1 MPKSLTHTKVVDTDQ
16 TQPVDGFVPP
26 NLPTLVLPVVS
37 RAEPSAVEGSQPS
50 NLPTSEYL
58 FLRKKSRETSITI
71 SMPHLPPLNRPRIGT
86 APPKNPLLVTLA
98 PTLAISDPI
107 DLENNYHTSKT
118 SIIPTTNNAIEQVI
132 RVFTQHHSTF
142 CGFENIESARL
153 YLGVFEKA
161 YRFTPFSDDAR
172 ERIRGKCPLE
182 LAGYHIQELPMAQL
196 LRGLALHCSTP
207 ALPNLVPDV

>member
-1 MPKSLTHTKVVDTDQ
+1 MPHS
-16 TQPVDGFVPP
+16 PPP
-26 NLPTLVLPVVS
+26 N
-37 RAEPSAVEGSQPS
+37 
-50 NLPTSEYL
+50 
-58 FLRKKSRETSITI
+58 
-71 SMPHLPPLNRPRIGT
+71 RPKIGT

-107 DLENNYHTSKT
+107 DLENNYHPSKT

-172 ERIRGKCPLE
+172 ERIRGKCLLE
-182 LAGYHIQELPMAQL
+182 LAGYDIQELPMAQL
-196 LRGLALHCSTP
+196 LRGLALQCSTS
-207 ALPNLVPDV
+207 AFPNLVPDVSRSHRRLLPKPGGDDIIECTLGRRVGAPARLMHSRGG